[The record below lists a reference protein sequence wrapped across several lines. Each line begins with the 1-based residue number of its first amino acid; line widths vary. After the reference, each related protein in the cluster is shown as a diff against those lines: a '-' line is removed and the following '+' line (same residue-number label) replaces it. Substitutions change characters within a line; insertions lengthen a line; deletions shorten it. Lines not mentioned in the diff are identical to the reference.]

1 MPLIKLPGLLLLF
14 ALMVFAQEK
23 TFTIHGYIEDAASGE
38 KLIGANIHEPG
49 LRLGASTNRYG
60 HYSFTLPAGNH
71 KIIISY
77 IGYDSELREIML
89 DRDRELNIKLRQSLL
104 RGDSI
109 VVVAD
114 AMDRT
119 GEQTA
124 MSVIRIPVEKIKF
137 LPALAGEVDLLKTIQ
152 LLPGVQSGSEGTSGI
167 YVRGGGPDQNLI
179 IIDDA
184 PVYNAMHLFGF
195 LSVFNTDAIKNVTLT
210 KGGFPARYGG
220 RLSSVVDIRMRD
232 GNMKEFKGTATIG
245 LIASRATWEGPL
257 LDGKT
262 SFIISGRRT
271 YFDLLTR
278 PLLKAGNEGDFG
290 YYFYDFNAKVNHIFS
305 ATDRVYFSVYNGD
318 DRFFSEYDRDSFDM
332 GWGNLI
338 TTLRWNH
345 VFNSKLFSNTTL
357 LYSRYVFDINSDF
370 QSGGESFSSRYYS
383 GVRDVGL
390 KADFDYVPTPRHYI
404 RFGMNYTGHLFS
416 PGAFTFKSESN
427 GERQSGRLTDDGD
440 ISAGEAILYFED
452 EMKLSPV
459 FSLNAGIH
467 ASLFRV
473 GEKNYYSA
481 QPRLSLRYAFRPE
494 WSVKSSFVMMN
505 QYIHLLSNSGVGLPT
520 DLWLPA
526 TRRVPQQT
534 AWQTALGLTHSM
546 TDLGLELSFE
556 GYYKKM
562 DNLIEYKEGASFAG
576 FQGSWED
583 KVERGGG
590 ESYGM
595 EFFVEKKIGATSGWL
610 GYTLSWSN
618 RTFPGLNDGKTFP
631 YRYDRRHDISLTV
644 SHKFNSRWDMG
655 LTWIYGT
662 GNAITLPIGTFN
674 LPNPDINHMPSVYSV
689 DAREYTSRNGYRM
702 PAYHR
707 LDLSFSYHTSG
718 NSIWT
723 FSAYNAYNRQ
733 NTYFIF
739 FNSDYD
745 GSRLIKREARQFSIF
760 PIIPSI
766 NYSFTF

>member
-1 MPLIKLPGLLLLF
+1 MPSTKSLYLLLLTAF
-14 ALMVFAQEK
+14 LAVAEER

-49 LRLGASTNRYG
+49 SRLGASTNRYG
-60 HYSFTLPAGNH
+60 YYSFTLPAAEY

-77 IGYDSELREIML
+77 IGYNTQVREITL
-89 DRDRELNIKLRQSLL
+89 NRDMELNIRLQPAVLEA
-104 RGDSI
+104 DSI
-109 VVVAD
+109 VVVAN
-114 AMDRT
+114 AMDRPE
-119 GEQTA
+119 EQTA
-124 MSVIRIPVEKIKF
+124 MSVIHVPVGKIKT

-245 LIASRATWEGPL
+245 LVASRATWEGPL
-257 LDGKT
+257 FDGKT

-290 YYFYDFNAKVNHIFS
+290 YYFYDLNAKINHIFS
-305 ATDRVYFSVYNGD
+305 GSNRVYVSIYSGD
-318 DRFFSEYDRDSFDM
+318 DRFFSEYDQDRFDM

-345 VFNSKLFSNTTL
+345 VYNNKLFSNATL

-370 QSGGESFSSRYYS
+370 QGEGDNFTSRYYS
-383 GVRDVGL
+383 GVRDIGF
-390 KADFDYVPTPRHYI
+390 KMDFDYVPTPRHYI
-404 RFGMNYTGHLFS
+404 RFGIHYTSHLFS
-416 PGAFTFKSESN
+416 PGAFTYKAESN
-427 GERQSGRLTDDGD
+427 GEKQSGRLMDNRDKN
-440 ISAGEAILYFED
+440 AGETVFYFED
-452 EMKLSPV
+452 EMKLSPT
-459 FSLNAGIH
+459 FSLNAGMH
-467 ASLFRV
+467 AALFRV
-473 GEKNYYSA
+473 DKKNYYSV
-481 QPRLSLRYAFRPE
+481 QPRLSLRHTFRPA
-494 WSVKSSFVMMN
+494 WSLKSSFVMMN

-534 AWQTALGLTHSM
+534 AWQTALGLTHSV
-546 TDLGLELSFE
+546 TEKGLELSIE
-556 GYYKKM
+556 AYYKKM

-576 FQGSWED
+576 FQGNWED
-583 KVERGGG
+583 KVTRGSG
-590 ESYGM
+590 ESYGL
-595 EFFVEKKIGATSGWL
+595 ELFVQKKIGATSGWL

-618 RTFPGLNDGKTFP
+618 RTFPGLNGGKTFP
-631 YRYDRRHDISLTV
+631 YKYDRRHDVSLTV
-644 SHKFNSRWDMG
+644 SHKFNPKWDMG

-662 GNAITLPIGTFN
+662 GNAITLPIGTYN
-674 LPNPDINHMPSVYSV
+674 LPDPDINRMPAVYYT

-718 NSIWT
+718 GSTWT

-733 NTYFIF
+733 NAYFIF
-739 FNSDYD
+739 FDSDYD
-745 GSRLIKREARQFSIF
+745 GNRLTKKEAKQFSLF